1 VTVNVANRWQFPV
14 FVAIGLASAVVDIL
28 ILQAIVWS
36 GFHYTVAVTVGFLV
50 GLCVNYLGHTRI
62 TFQKQETARN
72 VLGFIL
78 VVLLNYL
85 ITLSFVALSEQVL
98 DSVMIGKIVSLPV
111 VAVNGFL
118 WGKYLVFK

>member
-1 VTVNVANRWQFPV
+1 MTQRWQFPV
-14 FVAIGLASAVVDIL
+14 FVAIGLVSAAVDIF
-28 ILQAIVWS
+28 ILQVLVWS
-36 GFHYTVAVTVGFLV
+36 GFHYTVAVTLGFLT
-50 GLCVNYLGHTRI
+50 GFLVNYLGHTRV
-62 TFQKQETARN
+62 TFKKQETVAN

-85 ITLSFVALSEQVL
+85 ITLSFVALSEVFL
-98 DSVMIGKIVSLPV
+98 DSVVTGKIVSLPV